1 VVSVL
6 AGVSGRPDDT
16 SRRLLSEALRHHRA
30 GELDQAI
37 ALYERLLKFV
47 PDLAPAHA
55 NLGVAL
61 RARGRLDEAEASYR
75 RALTLSP
82 GAPDVLFNLA
92 NLKRDQGQLAEAGE
106 QYQAVLAVDQSHNAA
121 RTNLGLV
128 LRDLGELD
136 RAEAELARVA
146 KTQPD
151 RPEPQLNLALV
162 LADLKR
168 WPDAARA
175 CHKALALNP
184 RYAAALSLLGQCL
197 RHLGHAE
204 ESVACCKRAVALAPD
219 LPDAHAGLGH
229 ALIAEGW
236 LGEAAISFDQALALD
251 PDHLQA
257 RLGRGYVHLVLGR
270 WGPGLEDYRLRWRTR
285 DARPRRLPMPAW
297 EGEDLTGKRILLWA
311 EQGFGD
317 TIAASRFVTMV
328 KAQGATVF
336 LECQP
341 ALMRLFRRLPDVHR
355 LIVAGERLPSADL
368 HAPVMELPRLF
379 ATYPSTVPPPPD
391 LHPDPQLGSKF
402 DALLAKTSGRLTVG
416 IAWGGNP
423 AYAGDVQRSLELP
436 RFLPLADDPRV
447 QLVSLQKGPQAG
459 QLATVAPGKILDAG
473 PLLEDFADTA
483 ALMDRLDL
491 VITVDSAPAHLAGTL
506 GRPAWVLLPFTPY
519 WFWLLDRED
528 SPWYPSVRLFR
539 QPKRG
544 EWDAVFAR
552 VATELQAFER

>member
-1 VVSVL
+1 MPSAVP
-6 AGVSGRPDDT
+6 GRSDET
-16 SRRLLSEALRHHRA
+16 SRRLLAEAVRHHRA

-61 RARGRLDEAEASYR
+61 RARGRLEDAEASYR
-75 RALTLSP
+75 RALALAPAT
-82 GAPDVLFNLA
+82 PDVLFNLG
-92 NLKRDQGQLAEAGE
+92 NLKRDQGALADAAE
-106 QYQAVLAVDQSHNAA
+106 QYRAVLASDPAHAA
-121 RTNLGLV
+121 AHTNLGLV
-128 LRDLGELD
+128 LRDQGRLEEAL
-136 RAEAELARVA
+136 AELSSVA
-146 KTQPD
+146 AAQKD
-151 RPEPQLNLALV
+151 RPEPQLNIGLV
-162 LADLKR
+162 LADMKR
-168 WPDAARA
+168 WPEAARA

-197 RHLGHAE
+197 RQLGHAE
-204 ESVACCKRAVALAPD
+204 EAVGCCRRAVALAPD
-219 LPDAHAGLGH
+219 QPDAHAGLGH
-229 ALIAEGW
+229 GLIAEGW
-236 LGEAAISFDQALALD
+236 LGEAAISFEQALALD

-270 WGPGLEDYRLRWRTR
+270 WGPGLEDYRLRWRAR
-285 DARPRRLPMPAW
+285 EARPRRLPMPAW
-297 EGEDLTGKRILLWA
+297 EGEDLSGQRILLWA

-317 TIAASRFVTMV
+317 TIAAARFAALV
-328 KAQGATVF
+328 KAQGATVY
-336 LECQP
+336 LECPP
-341 ALMRLFRRLPDVHR
+341 ALMRLFRRLPGVDR
-355 LIVAGERLPSADL
+355 LIAAGERLPQADL
-368 HAPVMELPRLF
+368 HAPLMELPRLF

-391 LHPDPQLGSKF
+391 LHPDPQLGAKF
-402 DALLAKTSGRLTVG
+402 EPLLETARGRITVG

-423 AYAGDVQRSLELP
+423 AYAGDAQRSLELA
-436 RFLPLADDPRV
+436 RFLPLADNPKV
-447 QLVSLQKGPQAG
+447 QLVSLQKGPQAE
-459 QLATVAPGKILDAG
+459 QLAAAPSGKILDAA

-539 QPKRG
+539 QSKRSDWG
-544 EWDAVFAR
+544 TVFER
-552 VATELQAFER
+552 VAAELQSFER

>member
-1 VVSVL
+1 MSALSAVP
-6 AGVSGRPDDT
+6 GRPDET
-16 SRRLLSEALRHHRA
+16 SRRLLAEALRHHRS

-61 RARGRLDEAEASYR
+61 RARGRLEDAEASYR
-75 RALTLSP
+75 RALTLAP
-82 GAPDVLFNLA
+82 GVPDVIFNLA
-92 NLKRDQGQLAEAGE
+92 NLKRDQGLLDDAAE
-106 QYQAVLAVDQSHNAA
+106 QYRTVLAGDPAHHAA

-128 LRDLGELD
+128 LRDLGKMAD
-136 RAEAELARVA
+136 AQAELAKVA
-146 KTQPD
+146 ADQPD

-162 LADLKR
+162 LADLKE
-168 WPDAARA
+168 WSKAARA

-204 ESVACCKRAVALAPD
+204 DSVACCRRAVALAPE
-219 LPDAHAGLGH
+219 LPDAHAGLGQ
-229 ALIAEGW
+229 ALTAEGW

-257 RLGRGYVHLVLGR
+257 RLGRAYVHLVLGR
-270 WGPGLEDYRLRWRTR
+270 WGPGLEDYRLRWRSR
-285 DARPRRLPMPAW
+285 EARPRRMPMPIW
-297 EGEDLTGKRILLWA
+297 EGEDLSGLRILLWA

-317 TIAASRFVTMV
+317 TIAAARFVPLV
-328 KAQGATVF
+328 KAQGASVLF
-336 LECQP
+336 ECP
-341 ALMRLFRRLPDVHR
+341 APLTRLFERLPGVDRFVR
-355 LIVAGERLPSADL
+355 AGERLPSADV
-368 HAPVMELPRLF
+368 HAPLMELPRLF
-379 ATYPSTVPPPPD
+379 AAYPSTVPPPPD
-391 LHPDPQLGSKF
+391 LHPKPELGAKF
-402 DALLAKTSGRLTVG
+402 ESLLGGLGGKITVG
-416 IAWGGNP
+416 IVWAGNP
-423 AYAGDVQRSLELP
+423 DYAGDAQRSVPLE
-436 RFLPLADDPRV
+436 RFLPFADNPKL
-447 QLVSLQKGPQAG
+447 QLVSLQKGPQAEE
-459 QLATVAPGKILDAG
+459 LKSAPGRILDAA

-528 SPWYPSVRLFR
+528 SPWYPSLRLFR
-539 QPKRG
+539 QPKRDDWG
-544 EWDAVFAR
+544 SVFAR
-552 VATELQAFER
+552 IAEELYRFER

>member
-1 VVSVL
+1 MPSAVP
-6 AGVSGRPDDT
+6 GRSDET
-16 SRRLLSEALRHHRA
+16 SRRLLSEAVRHHRA

-61 RARGRLDEAEASYR
+61 RARGRLEDAEASYR
-75 RALTLSP
+75 RALALAPAT
-82 GAPDVLFNLA
+82 PDVLFNLG
-92 NLKRDQGQLAEAGE
+92 NLKRDQGALADAAE
-106 QYQAVLAVDQSHNAA
+106 QYRAVLEADPAHAA
-121 RTNLGLV
+121 AHTNLGLV
-128 LRDLGELD
+128 LRDQGRLEEAL
-136 RAEAELARVA
+136 AELSSVA
-146 KTQPD
+146 AAQKD
-151 RPEPQLNLALV
+151 RPEPQLNIGLV
-162 LADLKR
+162 LADMKR
-168 WPDAARA
+168 WADAARA

-197 RHLGHAE
+197 RQLGHAE
-204 ESVACCKRAVALAPD
+204 EAVGCCRRAVALAPD
-219 LPDAHAGLGH
+219 QPDAHAGLGH
-229 ALIAEGW
+229 GLIAEGW
-236 LGEAAISFDQALALD
+236 LGEAAISFEQALALD

-285 DARPRRLPMPAW
+285 EARPRRLPMPAW
-297 EGEDLTGKRILLWA
+297 EGEDLAGQRILLWA

-317 TIAASRFVTMV
+317 TIAASRFVALV
-328 KAQGATVF
+328 KAQGATVY
-336 LECQP
+336 LECPP
-341 ALMRLFRRLPDVHR
+341 ALMRLFRPLPGVDR
-355 LIVAGERLPSADL
+355 LITAGERLPQADL
-368 HAPVMELPRLF
+368 HAPLMELPRLF

-391 LHPDPQLGSKF
+391 LHPDPQLGAKF
-402 DALLAKTSGRLTVG
+402 EPLFAKAGGRITVG

-423 AYAGDVQRSLELP
+423 AYAGDAQRSLEFA
-436 RFLPLADDPRV
+436 RFLPLADNPKV
-447 QLVSLQKGPQAG
+447 QLVSLQKGPQAE
-459 QLATVAPGKILDAG
+459 QLAAAPSGRILDAA

-539 QPKRG
+539 QSKRAD
-544 EWDAVFAR
+544 WAAVFER
-552 VATELQAFER
+552 VAAELQSFER